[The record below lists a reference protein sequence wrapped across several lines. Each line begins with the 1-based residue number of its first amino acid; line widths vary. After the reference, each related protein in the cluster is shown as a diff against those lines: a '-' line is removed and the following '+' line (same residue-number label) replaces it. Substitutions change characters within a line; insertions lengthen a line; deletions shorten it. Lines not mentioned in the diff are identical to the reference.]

1 MNLCCVVL
9 VLCRSL
15 FLLHSCFVLC
25 RVVLVLCRSLLLLC
39 CVVLVLC
46 ELLLVQFS
54 RLDRE
59 KQQLFNLFFHLFPK
73 VLYKSVLMSIIKVPQ
88 KSVLLSIITF
98 CHLSLTYH
106 TQRYFIKAL
115 CYLAKTW
122 LLVKNVTYHCQE
134 CIVSKTV
141 LGQLPPR
148 KIAPTPKLTLS
159 QTLTLT
165 GGQCFSCS
173 FFWLPPPP
181 PHNRKTNPN
190 LDPNPNPSRGRGAI
204 FIGGQLSGYQ
214 VSKVV
219 RREIREINKQRI
231 KQIQKKQTFC
241 KTYRKLKHVYIKL
254 GQILQI

>member
-148 KIAPTPKLTLS
+148 KIAPNPKTNPKPNPNPNRGAMFLECNCLVAH
-159 QTLTLT
+159 
-165 GGQCFSCS
+165 
-173 FFWLPPPP
+173 PPR
-181 PHNRKTNPN
+181 NRKTNPN
-190 LDPNPNPSRGRGAI
+190 LDPNPNPSRGEGRNFHRGAI
-204 FIGGQLSGYQ
+204 VRIP
-214 VSKVV
+214 SK
-219 RREIREINKQRI
+219 
-231 KQIQKKQTFC
+231 
-241 KTYRKLKHVYIKL
+241 
-254 GQILQI
+254 

>member
-15 FLLHSCFVLC
+15 FLLYSCFVLC

-46 ELLLVQFS
+46 VLLLVQFS

-73 VLYKSVLMSIIKVPQ
+73 VLYKSVLLSIIKVPQ

-106 TQRYFIKAL
+106 TQRYFIKVL
-115 CYLAKTW
+115 CYLTKTW
-122 LLVKNVTYHCQE
+122 LWLKNVTYHCQE
-134 CIVSKTV
+134 CIVSKMV
-141 LGQLPPR
+141 LGKLP
-148 KIAPTPKLTLS
+148 PTPKLTLS

-165 GGQCFSCS
+165 GEQCFSS
-173 FFWLPPPP
+173 AIVWLPPPLP
-181 PHNRKTNPN
+181 PTVKLT
-190 LDPNPNPSRGRGAI
+190 LTLTQTTTLARGRGAI
-204 FIGGQLSGYQ
+204 FRIP
-214 VSKVV
+214 SK
-219 RREIREINKQRI
+219 
-231 KQIQKKQTFC
+231 
-241 KTYRKLKHVYIKL
+241 
-254 GQILQI
+254 

>member
-141 LGQLPPR
+141 LGQLPP
-148 KIAPTPKLTLS
+148 TPKLTLS

-165 GGQCFSCS
+165 GGQCFSS
-173 FFWLPPPP
+173 AIVWLPTPPATVKLTLTLTQTP
-181 PHNRKTNPN
+181 T
-190 LDPNPNPSRGRGAI
+190 LAGGRGAI

>member
-148 KIAPTPKLTLS
+148 KIAPNPKTNPKPNPNPNRGAMFLECNCLVA
-159 QTLTLT
+159 
-165 GGQCFSCS
+165 
-173 FFWLPPPP
+173 PPR
-181 PHNRKTNPN
+181 NRKTNPN
-190 LDPNPNPSRGRGAI
+190 LDRNPNPSRGEGRNFHRGAI
-204 FIGGQLSGYQ
+204 VRIP
-214 VSKVV
+214 SK
-219 RREIREINKQRI
+219 
-231 KQIQKKQTFC
+231 
-241 KTYRKLKHVYIKL
+241 
-254 GQILQI
+254 